1 MQERVH
7 VEALAEGIGTYCL
20 VFIGAA
26 VVCADSYSAGS
37 IGVVGVALAHGLVLA
52 AIVTALGHVSGAH
65 VNPAV
70 TLAAMMVGE
79 MRPARAGLY
88 VASQLLGAAAAGLT
102 LLVVF
107 GTDVWDPVALGTPQ
121 LGVGVAPGT
130 AILVEAVLS
139 FILVLTVLHTSVD
152 HRAPDSVYGLAIGGV
167 LAAGILV
174 GAPLTGAALN
184 PARAFGPAFAAV
196 AWQSQY
202 VYWLGPAAGAALAAL
217 AFSVLRDRG
226 ETTAEDLFAAV
237 LEERDEAIEE
247 AERLNAE
254 ARSRL
259 RVVDDDEGDQPAD

>member
-7 VEALAEGIGTYCL
+7 AEALAEAIGAYCL

-26 VVCADSYSAGS
+26 VICTDAYSAGS
-37 IGVVGVALAHGLVLA
+37 IGVLGVALAHGLVLA

-70 TLAAMMVGE
+70 TLAVLLVGE
-79 MRPARAGLY
+79 IRPARAAVY
-88 VASQLLGAAAAGLT
+88 VASQLLGAAVAGLT

-139 FILVLTVLHTSVD
+139 FMLVLTVLHAAVD
-152 HRAPDSVYGLAIGGV
+152 HRAPDAVYGLAIGAV
-167 LAAGILV
+167 LAAGPLV
-174 GAPLTGAALN
+174 GGPITGAALN
-184 PARAFGPAFAAV
+184 PARAFGPAFAAGV
-196 AWQSQY
+196 WQSQY
-202 VYWLGPAAGAALAAL
+202 VYWIGPAAGAAVAAL
-217 AFSVLRDRG
+217 AFSAMRDV
-226 ETTAEDLFAAV
+226 EEITAEDLFAAA
-237 LEERDEAIEE
+237 LEERDEAVEE

-259 RVVDDDEGDQPAD
+259 RVVEDEDGD

>member
-7 VEALAEGIGTYCL
+7 AEALAEVIGTYCL

-26 VVCADSYSAGS
+26 VICTDSYSAGS

-52 AIVTALGHVSGAH
+52 AVVTALGHVSGAH

-70 TLAAMMVGE
+70 TFAAMLVGE

-121 LGVGVAPGT
+121 LGVGVVPGT
-130 AILVEAVLS
+130 AILVEAVLT
-139 FILVLTVLHTSVD
+139 FMLVLTVLHAAVD
-152 HRAPDSVYGLAIGGV
+152 HRAPDSVYGLAIGAV
-167 LAAGILV
+167 LAAGILA
-174 GAPLTGAALN
+174 GGPLTGAALN
-184 PARAFGPAFAAV
+184 PARAFGPAFAAGF
-196 AWQSQY
+196 WESQY
-202 VYWLGPAAGAALAAL
+202 VYWIGPAAGGAVAAL
-217 AFSVLRDRG
+217 AFSALRDHS
-226 ETTAEDLFAAV
+226 EITAEELFATV
-237 LEERDEAIEE
+237 LEERDQAIEE
-247 AERLNAE
+247 AERLSAE

-259 RVVDDDEGDQPAD
+259 RVVDDEDDA